1 MGTGKILLGILA
13 GVATGATLGILFA
26 PDKGSKTR
34 KKIIKKGDD
43 YTDDLKE
50 KFQEF
55 VENITEK
62 YEAVKEEA
70 SNLVDKAKSKAEKM
84 EAEATDAIKSKKD

>member
-1 MGTGKILLGILA
+1 MGTGKILLGVLA
-13 GVATGATLGILFA
+13 GVATGAALGILFA

-43 YTDDLKE
+43 YADELKE

-55 VENITEK
+55 VENIKEK
-62 YEAVKEEA
+62 YENVKE
-70 SNLVDKAKSKAEKM
+70 DAEETVKK
-84 EAEATDAIKSKKD
+84 ATDTVKSKKE